1 MVVFQKVG
9 YQKKFGR
16 KVNSMYPPHVLEIP
30 EPKVNS
36 EKTIFLDPTKYKFNI
51 QTKKISI
58 ITKFFYWL
66 LVR

>member
-1 MVVFQKVG
+1 
-9 YQKKFGR
+9 
-16 KVNSMYPPHVLEIP
+16 MYPPHVLEIP